1 MIITQTT
8 NKNIIKSV
16 HIMKWYQS
24 QMKNINNLN
33 QSNLKDNNDINMN
46 TEIESDSED
55 NKPFKKK
62 LIKIIYSKLLKNEKH
77 YYYID
82 EFNREW

>member
-55 NKPFKKK
+55 NKPFKK
-62 LIKIIYSKLLKNEKH
+62 N
-77 YYYID
+77 
-82 EFNREW
+82 